1 MARRIM
7 HSMDME
13 FGLGTSF
20 FALIVAVWGAG
31 QAPVAAGP
39 PPEHPNIVLIFTDD
53 QGYADVG
60 CFGADGFDTP
70 HLDELANQGLRFTN
84 WYVAQAVCSASRIA
98 LLTGCY
104 PNRVGI
110 LGALGPRSQIGIHAD
125 ETTIAEICKSQGY
138 ATAMFGK
145 WHLGD
150 QPPFLPTRHGFD
162 QYFGLPYSND
172 MWPLHPDYVDLPPA
186 ASKRK
191 QGYPPLPLWENE
203 QIIDPE
209 VTAEDQA
216 QLTTWYTERA
226 VKFIDE
232 NAARPFFVYLAHSMP
247 HVPLFVSEK
256 CRGKSRRGLYGDVI
270 MEIDWSVGQM
280 IKALKDHD
288 LTRRTLVIFTSDNG
302 PWISYGE
309 HAGSARPLREAKGTT
324 FEGGCRTPCI
334 MSWPGTIPA
343 GAECDKIAAT
353 IDLLPTVCDLLE
365 APLPPLPIDGRSI
378 RCLIEGRPGAESPH
392 EAYYFYDGKQLQA
405 IRSGRWKLH
414 FPHAYRTLN
423 GRIGGKGG
431 RPVPYEQARIG
442 CQLFDLQEDI
452 GETTDVSAEHPD
464 VVALLSALAEGMR
477 ARLGDGD
484 REGSE
489 VRLPGRR

>member
-1 MARRIM
+1 MALLNSCSPVLM
-7 HSMDME
+7 AG
-13 FGLGTSF
+13 FAAVGLCI
-20 FALIVAVWGAG
+20 AAA
-31 QAPVAAGP
+31 AAG
-39 PPEHPNIVLIFTDD
+39 ERPNIVIIFADD

-60 CFGADGFDTP
+60 CFGAEEIDTP
-70 HLDELANQGLRFTN
+70 HLDALATDGMRFTH
-84 WYVAQAVCSASRIA
+84 WYVAQAVCSASRAA

-125 ETTIAEICKSQGY
+125 ETTLAEVCRSQGY
-138 ATAMFGK
+138 ATAIFGK

-162 QYFGLPYSND
+162 HYFGLPYSND
-172 MWPLHPDYVDLPPA
+172 MWPLHPDIVDLPPA
-186 ASKRK
+186 ARKRK
-191 QGYPPLPLWENE
+191 QGYPDLPLYLNE
-203 QIIDPE
+203 QIIDPK

-226 VKFIDE
+226 VKFIHDH
-232 NAARPFFVYLAHSMP
+232 AAEPFFLYLAHSMP

-256 CRGKSRRGLYGDVI
+256 FRSQSRQGLYGDVI
-270 MEIDWSVGQM
+270 MEVDWSVGEI
-280 IKALKDHD
+280 IKALAAHD
-288 LTRRTLVIFTSDNG
+288 LRRRTLVVFTSDNG

-324 FEGGCRTPCI
+324 FEGGVRTPCI

-343 GAECDKIAAT
+343 GRTCAEVAAT
-353 IDLLPTVCDLLE
+353 IDVLPTVCDLLQ
-365 APLPPLPIDGRSI
+365 APLPPRPIDGRSI
-378 RCLIEGRPGAESPH
+378 RPLLEGRPGAHSPH

-414 FPHAYRTLN
+414 FPHGYRTLN
-423 GRIGGKGG
+423 GRAGGSGGK
-431 RPVPYEQARIG
+431 PVAYDQARIG
-442 CQLFDLQEDI
+442 LQLFDLDEDP
-452 GETTDVSAEHPD
+452 GESTDVSGEHPD
-464 VVALLSALAEGMR
+464 IVAMLSALAEGMR
-477 ARLGDGD
+477 GRLGDAD

-489 VRLPGRR
+489 SRPAGRP